1 MNKRRLR
8 AIETATAK
16 LPPNGAALLREM
28 ERIKPGPMMSAWLK
42 ARTDEE
48 LEALIEVKN
57 GDDIYWE
64 LVTDAE
70 LEQMCAGTFD
80 FANIRTELIKQ

>member
-1 MNKRRLR
+1 
-8 AIETATAK
+8 
-16 LPPNGAALLREM
+16 M

-48 LEALIEVKN
+48 LEAIIEFEN

-64 LVTDAE
+64 RVTDAE

-80 FANIRTELIKQ
+80 NANIRPELVKH